1 MYLSGFHIDGFGIY
15 HDQGVQDLPPGLV
28 LFVGDN
34 ESGKTT
40 LMEFLRTLLCG
51 FPRRA
56 PKRNDYDPLRGGNHG
71 GRLQVVMHDGRR
83 YTIERAGRHPA
94 TLTQAGGTTMQA
106 EPALILLGGL
116 DRETFKHVFAVGL
129 EELQGLGVLSQEGV
143 RGRLLAAGTGLGSAS
158 VPEVMKHLDKESDTL
173 LKKGGR
179 TQRINLLL
187 NDLKRMEHRLR
198 EVQGQAAAYA
208 EGQRQREYLDE
219 RVDGNRQEVEDRRR
233 ELGRVERLEQA
244 RVPWANRNLA
254 REKAVEVEY
263 AQNFPVNGLE
273 RLEGLHKELDA
284 NRQSRK
290 QREGEAA
297 GLKEQLGRLTPD
309 EAVLAGR
316 DVIEALAG
324 ERDKLAQALED
335 YPAAKGDLD
344 QAQTEFGRKL
354 RELGPA
360 WDGPRLAAVDT
371 SVQVRQRVAEFG
383 RQLNAAE
390 RRFEA
395 ARAQGRA
402 LAEAETEAQK
412 QAEAA
417 VRHLQDLP
425 APRLTD
431 QQELGR
437 QQEAVRR
444 LRAWLQQREVLA
456 EKLRGRVSAR
466 DEAEA
471 RVAALQGQLAAPT
484 AAALPGWLSPSCLVV
499 GLSLGGFF
507 LWRRDYLAGGLIA
520 GGGLVLAGLFFW
532 LSRRQAAVEGQRRA
546 AMEQELEQVEGN
558 QAGLSEAIT
567 DLEGQ
572 IEAAEAE
579 IARAAQIM
587 DREAPA
593 DVMGLEEMAGELE
606 QAADQ
611 LRDWQAREQDRRQ
624 AEDHLAQARER
635 LAKGQAETEQAIGDL
650 KRLQDE
656 WAGWLTDRG
665 FSEAVRPEGFE
676 AVLQAVENARA
687 ASRVLDHQSRRVQQ
701 MSDYIAAARERIGQG
716 LRACGRTP
724 VAAEPGVEEL
734 DALRRALAA
743 ALTASQQQRGLT
755 EKLEAAT
762 QALDILNSRGQE
774 LKREGDDL
782 LRQAGAADAEDFRR
796 RGVAYGEWQGHMQ
809 QISTEETALYRM
821 AGTREAQAALEEEL
835 SRTDPLELR
844 GEKERLQARLSELSS
859 LISAD
864 DQEIGDLKGKL
875 KSMEQDEQLSDL
887 LFQQRT
893 VQEQLTDATRRWA
906 TLMVCR
912 HLLEEARGVYERE
925 RQPQVIREADRF
937 LNTMA
942 HGRYRLLAAV
952 GEDGVHLEDKSLA
965 RKEEVA
971 WSAGLADQVYLSIR
985 LGLAREFGRHSE
997 PVPVILDDVLV
1008 KFDPARRQNAARVI
1022 LDFARE
1028 QQVLLFSCHPEFID
1042 LIAAVRRDPGH
1053 QETAL
1058 ACFAIADGVISRVS
1072 IGPSNALLRQ

>member
-1 MYLSGFHIDGFGIY
+1 M
-15 HDQGVQDLPPGLV
+15 
-28 LFVGDN
+28 
-34 ESGKTT
+34 
-40 LMEFLRTLLCG
+40 
-51 FPRRA
+51 
-56 PKRNDYDPLRGGNHG
+56 
-71 GRLQVVMHDGRR
+71 
-83 YTIERAGRHPA
+83 
-94 TLTQAGGTTMQA
+94 
-106 EPALILLGGL
+106 
-116 DRETFKHVFAVGL
+116 
-129 EELQGLGVLSQEGV
+129 
-143 RGRLLAAGTGLGSAS
+143 GSAS
-158 VPEVMKHLDKESDTL
+158 VPEVMKSLDKESETL
-173 LKKGGR
+173 LRKGGR

-187 NDLKRMEHRLR
+187 NDLKRIEHRLR

-208 EGQRQREYLDE
+208 EGQRQREHLE
-219 RVDGNRQEVEDRRR
+219 ARVDGNRQEAERRRR

-273 RLEGLHKELDA
+273 RLEGLHKELEA

-290 QREGEAA
+290 QREGEVA

-316 DVIEALAG
+316 EGIEALAG

-344 QAQTEFGRKL
+344 QAQAEFGRKL

-371 SVQVRQRVAEFG
+371 SVQVRQRVVEFG
-383 RQLNAAE
+383 RQLGAAE

-395 ARAQGRA
+395 ARAQGRT
-402 LAEAETEAQK
+402 LTEAAAEAQK

-417 VRHLQDLP
+417 SRHLQDLP
-425 APRLTD
+425 VPRLTD
-431 QQELGR
+431 NQELAR

-456 EKLRGRVSAR
+456 EKLRGRVGAR
-466 DEAEA
+466 DEAGA
-471 RVAALQGQLAAPT
+471 RVAALQGQLAAP
-484 AAALPGWLSPSCLVV
+484 AAALPGWLALPWLVV

-520 GGGLVLAGLFFW
+520 GVGLVLAGLFFW
-532 LSRRQAAVEGQRRA
+532 LSRRQAAVERQRRA
-546 AMEQELEQVEGN
+546 ATEQELAQVEGN
-558 QAGLSEAIT
+558 RAGLSEAIT
-567 DLEGQ
+567 ELTGQ
-572 IEAAEAE
+572 IEAVEAE
-579 IARAAQIM
+579 IARAAPIM
-587 DREAPA
+587 DREPPA
-593 DVMGLEEMAGELE
+593 DIMLLEEMAGELE
-606 QAADQ
+606 QAAAQ

-624 AEDHLAQARER
+624 AEDHLAQAGAR
-635 LAKGQAETEQAIGDL
+635 LVKAQAETEQAIGDL

-716 LRACGRTP
+716 LTACGRTP
-724 VAAEPGVEEL
+724 PAAEPGVGEL

-743 ALTASQQQRGLT
+743 ALTASQQRNEIAG
-755 EKLEAAT
+755 KMAAAN

-774 LKREGDDL
+774 LEREQDDL
-782 LRQAGAADAEDFRR
+782 LRQAGAADGEDFRR
-796 RGVAYGEWQGHMQ
+796 RGEAHQKWRESVQ
-809 QISTEETALYRM
+809 QMETEETALYRM

-835 SRTDPLELR
+835 RRTDPLELQ
-844 GEKERLQARLSELSS
+844 GEKERLQARLKELSS

-864 DQEIGDLKGKL
+864 DQEIGDLRGKL

-937 LNTMA
+937 LHTMA

-952 GEDGVHLEDKSLA
+952 GEDGVHLESNRSLA

-971 WSAGLADQVYLSIR
+971 WSAGLADQVYLAIR

-997 PVPVILDDVLV
+997 PLPVILDDVLV
-1008 KFDPARRQNAARVI
+1008 KFDPARRKNAARVI

-1028 QQVLLFSCHPEFID
+1028 QQVLLFSCHPEFVD

-1058 ACFAIADGVISRVS
+1058 ACFAIADGVINRVS
-1072 IGPSNALLRQ
+1072 AGPAEVQPRE